1 MHRNS
6 DLEAAI
12 LRTSGDPVPVLVYA
26 DWLSEQADPLG
37 ELIALQCAAGP
48 VDPARVAMLQ
58 QAEIRAAMS
67 VVPLPEDLRL
77 TWKHGFLASI
87 RLRRTRATTPAL
99 WPMLEELLAARCSAF
114 VTSLDVAL
122 GQFGET
128 PRRFAAALTVP
139 PLLRRLVLRGAGDG
153 DATLFPA
160 VAEVEIVDAP
170 ALELAATG
178 PAECLTLAVGQRL
191 SLDPMRRT
199 VVGRTVTAQIVVQH
213 DAINRRNFA
222 IDLSEVGWA
231 FHHLG
236 GTNAVLFNGEPTY
249 ASGRVLVHGDRI
261 EPVAGLVFRFVDPP

>member
-12 LRTSGDPVPVLVYA
+12 VRTPGDPVPFLVYA

-128 PRRFAAALTVP
+128 PRRFAASLKVP

-153 DATLFPA
+153 DALLFPGI
-160 VAEVEIVDAP
+160 AEVEIVDA
-170 ALELAATG
+170 ASLELIEAAPG
-178 PAECLTLAVGQRL
+178 VCVTLEVGQRFP
-191 SLDPMRRT
+191 LDPVHRT
-199 VVGRTVTAQIVVQH
+199 TVGRAFTSQIVLH
-213 DAINRRNFA
+213 HPGINRSNFSVELREGRW
-222 IDLSEVGWA
+222 IFD
-231 FHHLG
+231 HLG
-236 GTNAVLFNGEPTY
+236 GTFPILVNGVATREH
-249 ASGRVLVHGDRI
+249 GRVLAHGDRI
-261 EPVAGLVFRFVDPP
+261 APTDGLVFRFVDPP